1 MIQGYGTDM
10 ILYSLSFKVKS
21 SRLDCFHNISGKT
34 ISRIKNESNVLQGV
48 ILKFL
53 NRLVYVLMSKDL
65 KKILNIK
72 SVSLLLKENR
82 FKVSTLSAICDEL
95 FVFLCANTINGA
107 PHKLRPL

>member
-53 NRLVYVLMSKDL
+53 NRLVYVLMSK
-65 KKILNIK
+65 ILNIK

-95 FVFLCANTINGA
+95 FAFLCANTINGA